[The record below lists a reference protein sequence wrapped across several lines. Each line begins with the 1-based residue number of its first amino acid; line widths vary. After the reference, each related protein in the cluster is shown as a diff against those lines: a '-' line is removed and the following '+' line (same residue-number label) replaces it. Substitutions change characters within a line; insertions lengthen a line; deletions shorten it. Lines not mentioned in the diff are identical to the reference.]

1 MPKYEYDEPFKPGNS
16 YGLMNLMKGS
26 YSGKIM
32 QPRGVQD
39 GVPGIIN
46 EYNFGPTFDH
56 NPKSLWNTLDFEPG
70 AGPMAYIEQKNSNKN
85 NYA

>member
-1 MPKYEYDEPFKPGNS
+1 
-16 YGLMNLMKGS
+16 
-26 YSGKIM
+26 M
-32 QPRGVQD
+32 QPKGVQD

-70 AGPMAYIEQKNSNKN
+70 AGPMAYIE
-85 NYA
+85 